1 MAKSPLSDPIATR
14 IPVDVLSSIDEIAE
28 MTERTRSW
36 VIVRALKTYLLNE
49 GADILAFKNGRKQI
63 DAGRHEDMDDVIR
76 DIEQIVAGKVA

>member
-1 MAKSPLSDPIATR
+1 MSKSPLSDPIATR

-63 DAGRHEDMDDVIR
+63 DEGRHEDLDDVIR
-76 DIEQIVAGKVA
+76 DLEQIVAGKVA